1 MTNKTKRQ
9 RKPKRRYFVVHGMAN
24 VWVVKAFNEA
34 DAIERVDK
42 HPDRSSPPQ
51 LRARVA
57 TAADIAALEAAAGTR
72 VHRNLRLHVEDDLRR
87 EAETA

>member
-1 MTNKTKRQ
+1 MTDKTKRQ

-42 HPDRSSPPQ
+42 HPDRSSPPH
-51 LRARVA
+51 
-57 TAADIAALEAAAGTR
+57 
-72 VHRNLRLHVEDDLRR
+72 VHRTLRLRVEGDLRR
-87 EAETA
+87 EAESA